1 VNSYYSETTITNLLN
16 LSDDYDMKKS
26 QIFKGKTA
34 WITGASSGIGESL
47 VYELVRR
54 GSNVIASSIDAEGLE
69 RVKAGCTG
77 KSEMVHCYPF
87 DLAETSA
94 IHLVVKQV
102 IEKAGKIDYLF
113 NIGGISQRARID
125 ETPLWLDRKI
135 FEINYFGTIALT
147 KAVLPYMVT
156 QQSGH
161 ILATSSISGR
171 FGFPLRSAYSAS
183 KQALH
188 GFFETLYLEN
198 KINNIRVSVIIPGRV
213 RTAISLHALDSEG
226 KEHGKLDDGQANGIS
241 PEKAAEIIIKGM
253 LKNKREILVGKN
265 ELIMLHI
272 RRYFPWLFFRIADKI
287 KA

>member
-1 VNSYYSETTITNLLN
+1 M
-16 LSDDYDMKKS
+16 MKDKMFNRK
-26 QIFKGKTA
+26 IV

-47 VYELVRR
+47 VYAFVNM
-54 GSNVIASSIDAEGLE
+54 GAVVVASSNDLPGLE
-69 RVKAGCTG
+69 RVKEACAD
-77 KSEMVHCYPF
+77 KSPMVNCVPF
-87 DLAETSA
+87 DLSDTSEINKIVDA
-94 IHLVVKQV
+94 QINTF
-102 IEKAGKIDYLF
+102 GKIDYLL

-147 KAVLPYMVT
+147 KAVLPYMIR

-188 GFFETLYLEN
+188 GFFETLYIEN
-198 KINNIRVSVIIPGRV
+198 KKFNIRSSVIIPGRV
-213 RTAISLHALDSEG
+213 RTAISLHALNSEG
-226 KEHGKLDDGQANGIS
+226 REHGMLDDGQSKGI
-241 PEKAAEIIIKGM
+241 PAEKAARIIIRGIRR
-253 LKNKREILVGKN
+253 NKREILVGKG
-265 ELIMLHI
+265 ELLLLHI

-287 KA
+287 KST